1 MDEKLLQIHDLT
13 KAFKLPSNN
22 LFFKKNSY
30 NKAVNHVSLDVFKGE
45 SLGIVGE
52 SGCGK
57 STLARLITQ
66 LIRPTSGEVIYSGQ
80 DLASLNKKQLRMA
93 RKDIQMVF
101 QNPYATLDPK
111 NQILNLLMEPLDIHH
126 VGTRR
131 EREQK
136 ALEML
141 VRVGLKP
148 EHAERYPHE
157 FSGGQRQRINIA
169 RALMLKPKLIIC
181 DEAVSALDVSV
192 QAQVLNLLNELQE
205 EFDLTYIFISHDLNV
220 VRYFCDR
227 IAVMY
232 FGNLI
237 ELASA
242 NEIYNHPKK
251 DYTKKLLKAIPRES
265 PYETKTGILD

>member
-66 LIRPTSGEVIYSGQ
+66 LIRPTSGEIIYLGQ
-80 DLASLNKKQLRMA
+80 DLASLNNKQLHRV

-101 QNPYATLDPK
+101 QNPYATLDPRK
-111 NQILNLLMEPLDIHH
+111 RILNLLMEPLEIHH
-126 VGTRR
+126 VGTKK
-131 EREQK
+131 EREQQ

-192 QAQVLNLLNELQE
+192 QAQVLNLLNELQD

-237 ELASA
+237 ELANA
-242 NEIYNHPKK
+242 DEIYNHPKEE
-251 DYTKKLLKAIPRES
+251 YTKKLLMAIPRES
-265 PYETKTGILD
+265 PYETKAGILD